1 MAGKGI
7 VLGARFEVGVGQ
19 AVLEILP
26 DPGGYSSKPPPTGVG
41 GDGGRWLVSELVGP
55 DVFGLPEAGLTS
67 QVGGD
72 LAFCCFLRVEIICC
86 SQAASAKALFSS
98 AFGVLA
104 LCSLLFFLSPHF
116 FCAGFVHLPVGSLPC
131 CFG

>member
-1 MAGKGI
+1 MGVGLAGKGT

-19 AVLEILP
+19 AVLEILLN
-26 DPGGYSSKPPPTGVG
+26 PGGYSSKPPPAGVG

-55 DVFGLPEAGLTS
+55 DACGLPEAGLTS
-67 QVGGD
+67 QVGED
-72 LAFCCFLRVEIICC
+72 LAFCCFLRVEVICC

-104 LCSLLFFLSPHF
+104 IC
-116 FCAGFVHLPVGSLPC
+116 
-131 CFG
+131 